1 LCKSVLFLFIF
12 GFVLCSLLPNYI
24 IQNLGKNVSRPL
36 HLLLKLPSLPRHHL
50 IDVFHVHEHLAAI
63 LVQPIQVISVLF
75 ESGLTRRNLVSHIE
89 FDSFRGIPKL
99 LHAMLYICQHFV
111 QGWPVLIGILYLAI
125 VKFFV
130 HFVYK

>member
-1 LCKSVLFLFIF
+1 
-12 GFVLCSLLPNYI
+12 
-24 IQNLGKNVSRPL
+24 L

-50 IDVFHVHEHLAAI
+50 IDVFHVHEHFAAI
-63 LVQPIQVISVLF
+63 LVQSIQVISVLF
-75 ESGLTRRNLVSHIE
+75 ESGLTRSNLVSHIE

-99 LHAMLYICQHFV
+99 LHAVLYICQHFV